1 MLSIILVAAFVCHIA
16 SAIVVPERKDI
27 NSFMVGPPDPGYDR
41 DISDIVR
48 DENYTFE
55 SHEVITEDG
64 YILELHRIVVEGGK
78 PVLCLHKMDGSSN
91 DFVINRPELAP
102 AFILASSG
110 FDVWM
115 GNNRGNFHSQHHISF
130 PYKSETYW
138 NFTSE
143 DMGTKDLPAMIDF
156 VIK

>member
-64 YILELHRIVVEGGK
+64 YIIEGIFIHSTTYLFHTNLRLTGTLHLKIWGLK
-78 PVLCLHKMDGSSN
+78 TCL
-91 DFVINRPELAP
+91 L
-102 AFILASSG
+102 
-110 FDVWM
+110 
-115 GNNRGNFHSQHHISF
+115 
-130 PYKSETYW
+130 
-138 NFTSE
+138 
-143 DMGTKDLPAMIDF
+143 
-156 VIK
+156 